1 MQISAAWVNDGFGPV
16 VKPIVFQGVSNVVT
30 IDADVTAWSAEVFLY
45 KTRLKFDR
53 INIQPSMASSI
64 GILMIPLN
72 EHYMLAS
79 KLKKTTKIEN
89 YSIPCNLHSSW

>member
-16 VKPIVFQGVSNVVT
+16 VKPIAFQGVSNVVT
-30 IDADVTAWSAEVFLY
+30 IDADAAAWSAEVFLY

-53 INIQPSMASSI
+53 INIQPSMASSDAVLSAI

-79 KLKKTTKIEN
+79 K
-89 YSIPCNLHSSW
+89 